1 MGVLA
6 QTAPVPSG
14 RAYPCKINTLCE
26 DDEDRA
32 KVAEWMADK
41 SRSTRSVAI
50 QIGVSEGTAAKHRYG
65 ACSCARRG

>member
-1 MGVLA
+1 MGALA
-6 QTAPVPSG
+6 QAKPVPSG
-14 RAYPCKINTLCE
+14 RVYPCKVATLCE

-41 SRSTRSVAI
+41 SRSTRSIAL
-50 QIGVSEGTAAKHRYG
+50 QIGVNEGTAGKHRYG

>member
-1 MGVLA
+1 MGALA
-6 QTAPVPSG
+6 QTRPVPSG

-32 KVAEWMADK
+32 KVAEIMADK
-41 SRSTRSVAI
+41 ARSTRSLAR
-50 QIGVSEGTAAKHRYG
+50 QLSVSENTAAKHRYG